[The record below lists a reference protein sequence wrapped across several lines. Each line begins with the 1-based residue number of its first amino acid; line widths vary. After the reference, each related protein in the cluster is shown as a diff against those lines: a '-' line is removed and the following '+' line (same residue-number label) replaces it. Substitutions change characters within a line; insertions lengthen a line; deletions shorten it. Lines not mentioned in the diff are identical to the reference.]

1 MAIQQLKTEILNIIQ
16 ATESKTRKELS
27 ENMIESYVY
36 DKKYIEE
43 WCEFA
48 MAKANIPIEERKHAK
63 AMRAAFNQTI
73 RKEFKRSNEPYH
85 ISTPFG
91 KGGVVVTK
99 VSRATGTREAASSKE
114 KRATGEAKNKALRVL
129 ELKTGI
135 SIGASDRRDIKT
147 AMHGHHGGP
156 NRDDDKTTLGMV
168 GIEEAMPKA
177 SRDIESLIDE
187 LNQVTPDETLREV
200 VVSSFNDLIHIEMG
214 WSRNPIRVLA
224 TRNSRTRNPSTDT
237 YVLDNVITISFALGR
252 GSNFQG
258 AAYTDAMKDWDRG
271 VDNRLTRTINSILDR
286 VERNVNNFVKQH
298 MENHPFDV
306 LAVGGSPSVI
316 DNVITEGPKF
326 IIQNLFPHKAR
337 PDMRLKVNKKLFSEM
352 KTPKK
357 GDTGMVRGKKTTKP
371 AKRTARK
378 GLPRVSSGMRTEGR
392 NNPMTL
398 KNLLN
403 EMLPQ
408 TVARNMVSPALQYR
422 TGRFANSVRV
432 DNITQGPRGGNT
444 MIEAS
449 YMNNPYETF
458 APGGKMYTAQR
469 DPERLIKRSIRQ
481 VATALVGARFGIE
494 IQ

>member
-1 MAIQQLKTEILNIIQ
+1 MAIQELKTEILDIIQ
-16 ATESKTRKELS
+16 RTEAKSRKELS

-48 MAKANIPIEERKHAK
+48 MVKANIPVEQRRHAK
-63 AMRAAFNQTI
+63 TMRAAFNQTL
-73 RKEFKRSNEPYH
+73 RKEFKKSNEPYH
-85 ISTPFG
+85 ISTKFG
-91 KGGVVVTK
+91 IGGVVVTK
-99 VSRATGTREAASSKE
+99 VSRTTGTREGKNSKE
-114 KRATGEAKNKALRVL
+114 QRATGAAKNAALRAL
-129 ELKTGI
+129 EVKTGI
-135 SIGASDRRDIKT
+135 SIGASDKRDIKT
-147 AMHGHHGGP
+147 GMHGHHGGP
-156 NRDDDKTTLGMV
+156 NRNDDKTTLGMV
-168 GIEEAMPKA
+168 GIEQAMPKA
-177 SRDIESLIDE
+177 SREIESLIDE
-187 LNQVTPDETLREV
+187 LNQITPDETLREV
-200 VVSSFNDLIHIEMG
+200 VTSSFNDLIHIEMG

-224 TRNSRTRNPSTDT
+224 TRNSRTKNPSTDT
-237 YVLDNVITISFALGR
+237 YVLDNVITVSFALGR

-286 VERNVNNFVKQH
+286 VERNVNNFVQQH

-306 LAVGGSPSVI
+306 LAVRGSPSVI
-316 DNVITEGPKF
+316 DNVIAEGPKY
-326 IIQNLFPHKAR
+326 IIQNLFPHKAN
-337 PDMRLKVNKKLFSEM
+337 PDMRLKVNKRLFSEM

-357 GDTGMVRGKKTTKP
+357 GNTGMVQGRKTTKP

-378 GLPRVSSGMRTEGR
+378 GLPRVSSGMRTQGR
-392 NNPMTL
+392 SNPMTL

-408 TVARNMVSPALQYR
+408 TVAKNMVSPALQYR

-432 DNITQGPRGGNT
+432 ENITQGPRGGNT